1 MRCSVRGRGKG
12 AGANEVAAGQDAFH
26 EMCIRDR
33 ARNNIENRIPLHTEG
48 KPEDVA
54 ELIASLVENDFIT
67 GENMVIDGGMTMR
80 IV

>member
-1 MRCSVRGRGKG
+1 
-12 AGANEVAAGQDAFH
+12 
-26 EMCIRDR
+26 
-33 ARNNIENRIPLHTEG
+33 LHTEG